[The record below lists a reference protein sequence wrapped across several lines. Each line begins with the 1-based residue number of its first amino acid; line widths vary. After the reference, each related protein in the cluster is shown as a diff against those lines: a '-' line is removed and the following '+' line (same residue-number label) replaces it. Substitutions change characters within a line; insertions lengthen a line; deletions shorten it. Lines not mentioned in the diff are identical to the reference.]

1 MGVDSTDRSDMN
13 VLAAYS
19 KVHSEVEALIA
30 QTKADIQ
37 AITRQILRFQQMSE
51 QALQNF
57 KREISVPRH

>member
-1 MGVDSTDRSDMN
+1 MN

-30 QTKADIQ
+30 QAKADIQ
-37 AITRQILRFQQMSE
+37 ASTRQILRFQQMSQ

-57 KREISVPRH
+57 KRETSVPRH